1 MQTNSPRLFS
11 EISFLVQKEIRQ
23 ELRQK
28 FALGGILLYVVS
40 TVFVCYLSFRSIID
54 KPTWNALFWIILLF
68 ASINAVAKS
77 FIQESK
83 GRQLYYYTLVSPQ
96 AVILSKIIY
105 NSLLMLV
112 LSIVCFIAYSLFIKS
127 LVDDLPFFLLTLALG
142 SIGFASVLSMV
153 SAIASKTNS
162 NFSLMAILSFPML
175 IPLLLSLM
183 KVSKYAVDGLDRSL
197 SLPYFGVLL
206 LINLMVIV
214 LSYLLFPYLW
224 KD

>member
-1 MQTNSPRLFS
+1 MITLSQ
-11 EISFLVQKEIRQ
+11 EIKFLIAKEIKQ

-68 ASINAVAKS
+68 GSINAVAKS

-83 GRQLYYYTLVSPQ
+83 GRQLYFYTLVSPQ

-105 NSLLMLV
+105 NGILMLV
-112 LSIVCFIAYSLFIKS
+112 LSLVCFGVYSLFIKNV
-127 LVDDLPFFLLTLALG
+127 VDDIPFFMLSLFLG
-142 SIGFASVLSMV
+142 SFGFASVLSMV
-153 SAIASKTNS
+153 SAIAAKSNS

-175 IPLLLSLM
+175 IPLLLSLI
-183 KVSKYAVDGLDRSL
+183 KVSKNAVDGLDRSL
-197 SLPYFGVLL
+197 SYPYFGVLL
-206 LINLMVIV
+206 LINLLIV
-214 LSYLLFPYLW
+214 MLSYLLFPYLW
-224 KD
+224 RD

>member
-1 MQTNSPRLFS
+1 MKSIVL
-11 EISFLVQKEIRQ
+11 EIKHLITKEIKQ

-54 KPTWNALFWIILLF
+54 KPTWNALFWVILLF
-68 ASINAVAKS
+68 GSINAVAKS

-105 NSLLMLV
+105 NSLLMIV
-112 LSIVCFIAYSLFIKS
+112 LSVICFFVYSLFIKN
-127 LVDDLPFFLLTLALG
+127 LVDDIPFFLLTLVFG

-153 SAIASKTNS
+153 SAIAAKTNS

-175 IPLLLSLM
+175 IPLLLSLI
-183 KVSKYAVDGLDRSL
+183 KVSKYAVDGLDRTL
-197 SLPYFGVLL
+197 SYPYFGVVL
-206 LINLMVIV
+206 LINLMVIL

-224 KD
+224 RD

>member
-1 MQTNSPRLFS
+1 MLSLSQ
-11 EISFLVQKEIRQ
+11 EIKFLIAKEIKQ

-54 KPTWNALFWIILLF
+54 KPTWNALFWVILLF
-68 ASINAVAKS
+68 GSINAVAKS

-83 GRQLYYYTLVSPQ
+83 GRQLYFYTLVSPQ

-112 LSIVCFIAYSLFIKS
+112 LSVVCFFVYSLFIKS
-127 LVDDLPFFLLTLALG
+127 LVDDIPFFLLTLLFG

-175 IPLLLSLM
+175 IPLLLSLI

-197 SLPYFGVLL
+197 SWPYFGVLI

-224 KD
+224 RD

>member
-1 MQTNSPRLFS
+1 MQTNSPKLFS
-11 EISFLVQKEIRQ
+11 EIAFLIQKEIRQ

-112 LSIVCFIAYSLFIKS
+112 LSLVCFFAYSVFIKS
-127 LVDDLPFFLLTLALG
+127 LVDDLPFFLLTLVLG

-197 SLPYFGVLL
+197 SFPYFGVLL

>member
-1 MQTNSPRLFS
+1 MPTLTQ
-11 EISFLVQKEIRQ
+11 EIKYLVAKEMKQ

-54 KPTWNALFWIILLF
+54 KPTWNALFWVILLF
-68 ASINAVAKS
+68 GSINAVAKS

-105 NSLLMLV
+105 NTLLMLL
-112 LSIVCFIAYSLFIKS
+112 LSIVCFLVYSLFIKS
-127 LVDDLPFFLLTLALG
+127 LVEDVPFFLLTLVFG

-175 IPLLLSLM
+175 IPLLLSLI

-197 SLPYFGVLL
+197 SYPYFGVLL
-206 LINLMVIV
+206 LINLMVIL

-224 KD
+224 RD

>member
-1 MQTNSPRLFS
+1 MLSLS
-11 EISFLVQKEIRQ
+11 KEIKFLIAKEIKQ

-28 FALGGILLYVVS
+28 FALGGILLYLVS

-54 KPTWNALFWIILLF
+54 KPTWNALFWVILLF
-68 ASINAVAKS
+68 GSINAVAKS
-77 FIQESK
+77 FLQESR
-83 GRQLYYYTLVSPQ
+83 GRQLYFYTLVSPQ

-105 NSLLMLV
+105 NSLLMLL
-112 LSIVCFIAYSLFIKS
+112 LSVVCFFVYSLFIKS
-127 LVDDLPFFLLTLALG
+127 LVDDIPFFLLTLVFG

-175 IPLLLSLM
+175 IPLLLSLI

-197 SLPYFGVLL
+197 SWPYFGVLL
-206 LINLMVIV
+206 LINLMVIL

-224 KD
+224 RD

>member
-1 MQTNSPRLFS
+1 MQSLS
-11 EISFLVQKEIRQ
+11 QEIKYLIAKEIKQ

-28 FALGGILLYVVS
+28 FALGGILLYVIS

-54 KPTWNALFWIILLF
+54 KPTWNALFWVILLF
-68 ASINAVAKS
+68 GSINAVAKS

-112 LSIVCFIAYSLFIKS
+112 LSIVCFFVYSLFIKS
-127 LVDDLPFFLLTLALG
+127 LVDDIPFFLLTLVFG

-175 IPLLLSLM
+175 IPLLLSLI
-183 KVSKYAVDGLDRSL
+183 KVSKYAVDGLDRTL
-197 SLPYFGVLL
+197 SYPYFGVLL
-206 LINLMVIV
+206 LINMMVIL

-224 KD
+224 RD

>member
-1 MQTNSPRLFS
+1 MPTLTQ
-11 EISFLVQKEIRQ
+11 EIKYLVAKEMKQ

-54 KPTWNALFWIILLF
+54 KPTWNALFWVILLF
-68 ASINAVAKS
+68 GSINAVAKS

-105 NSLLMLV
+105 NTLLMLL
-112 LSIVCFIAYSLFIKS
+112 LSIVCFLVYSLFIKS
-127 LVDDLPFFLLTLALG
+127 LVEDVPFFLLTLVFG

-175 IPLLLSLM
+175 IPLLLSLI
-183 KVSKYAVDGLDRSL
+183 KVSKHAVDGLDRSL
-197 SLPYFGVLL
+197 SYPYFGVLL
-206 LINLMVIV
+206 LINLMVIL

-224 KD
+224 RD

>member
-1 MQTNSPRLFS
+1 MQSLS
-11 EISFLVQKEIRQ
+11 QEIKYLIAKEIKQ

-54 KPTWNALFWIILLF
+54 KPTWNALFWVILLF
-68 ASINAVAKS
+68 GSINAVAKS

-112 LSIVCFIAYSLFIKS
+112 LSIVCFFVYSLFIKS
-127 LVDDLPFFLLTLALG
+127 LVDDIPFFLLTLVFG

-175 IPLLLSLM
+175 IPLLLSLI

-197 SLPYFGVLL
+197 SYPYFGVLL
-206 LINLMVIV
+206 LINMMVIL

-224 KD
+224 RD

>member
-1 MQTNSPRLFS
+1 MNNLGQ
-11 EISFLVQKEIRQ
+11 EIKFLVQKELKQ

-28 FALGGILLYVVS
+28 YALGGIILYVVS

-105 NSLLMLV
+105 NALLMMV
-112 LSIVCFIAYSLFIKS
+112 LSIVCFLVYSLFIKNV
-127 LVDDLPFFLLTLALG
+127 VDDIPMFLFTLALG
-142 SIGFASVLSMV
+142 SIGFAAVLSMV
-153 SAIASKTNS
+153 SAIASKTNN
-162 NFSLMAILSFPML
+162 NFSLMALLSFPML
-175 IPLLLSLM
+175 IPLLLSLI
-183 KVSKYAVDGLDRSL
+183 KVSKNAVDGLDRSL
-197 SLPYFGVLL
+197 SFPYFGVLM
-206 LINLMVIV
+206 LINLMVVI

-224 KD
+224 RD

>member
-1 MQTNSPRLFS
+1 MQSLS
-11 EISFLVQKEIRQ
+11 QEIKYLIAKEIKQ

-28 FALGGILLYVVS
+28 FALGGILLYVIS

-54 KPTWNALFWIILLF
+54 KPTWNALFWVILLF
-68 ASINAVAKS
+68 GSINAVAKS

-112 LSIVCFIAYSLFIKS
+112 LSIVCFFVYSLFIQS
-127 LVDDLPFFLLTLALG
+127 LVDDIPFFLLTLVFG

-175 IPLLLSLM
+175 IPLLLSLI
-183 KVSKYAVDGLDRSL
+183 KVSKYAVDGLDRTL
-197 SLPYFGVLL
+197 SYPYFGVLL
-206 LINLMVIV
+206 LINMMVIL

-224 KD
+224 RD

>member
-1 MQTNSPRLFS
+1 MLSLYQ
-11 EISFLVQKEIRQ
+11 EIKYLIAKEVKQ

-28 FALGGILLYVVS
+28 FALGGILLYVVC

-68 ASINAVAKS
+68 GSINAVAKS

-83 GRQLYYYTLVSPQ
+83 GRQLYYYTVVSPQ
-96 AVILSKIIY
+96 GVILSKIIY
-105 NSLLMLV
+105 NTLLMLV
-112 LSIVCFIAYSLFIKS
+112 LSIVCFLVYSLFIKS
-127 LVDDLPFFLLTLALG
+127 LVEDVPFFLLTLAFG
-142 SIGFASVLSMV
+142 SIGFSSVLSMV

-175 IPLLLSLM
+175 IPLLLSLI

-197 SLPYFGVLL
+197 SYPYFGVLL
-206 LINLMVIV
+206 LINLMVIF

-224 KD
+224 RD

>member
-1 MQTNSPRLFS
+1 MLSLTQ
-11 EISFLVQKEIRQ
+11 EIKFLIQKEVKQ

-28 FALGGILLYVVS
+28 FALGGIVLYVVS

-68 ASINAVAKS
+68 GAINAVAKS
-77 FIQESK
+77 FLQESK

-105 NSLLMLV
+105 NSLLLLLLSLICFLV
-112 LSIVCFIAYSLFIKS
+112 YSLFIKS
-127 LVDDLPFFLLTLALG
+127 LVDDIPFFILSLLVG

-153 SAIASKTNS
+153 SAIASKTNN

-175 IPLLLSLM
+175 IPLLLSLI
-183 KVSKYAVDGLDRSL
+183 KVSKNAVDGLDRSL
-197 SLPYFGVLL
+197 SYPYFGVLL
-206 LINLMVIV
+206 LINVMVIM

-224 KD
+224 RD

>member
-1 MQTNSPRLFS
+1 MQSLS
-11 EISFLVQKEIRQ
+11 QEIKYLIAKEIKQ

-28 FALGGILLYVVS
+28 FALGGILLYVIS

-54 KPTWNALFWIILLF
+54 KPTWNALFWVILLF
-68 ASINAVAKS
+68 GSINAVAKS
-77 FIQESK
+77 FIQENK

-96 AVILSKIIY
+96 AVILSKVIY

-112 LSIVCFIAYSLFIKS
+112 LSIVCFFVYSLFIKS
-127 LVDDLPFFLLTLALG
+127 LVDDIPFFLLTLVFG

-175 IPLLLSLM
+175 IPLLLSLI

-197 SLPYFGVLL
+197 SYPYFGVLL
-206 LINLMVIV
+206 LINMMVIL

-224 KD
+224 RD

>member
-1 MQTNSPRLFS
+1 MPTLTQ
-11 EISFLVQKEIRQ
+11 EIKYLVAKEMKQ

-54 KPTWNALFWIILLF
+54 KPTWNALFWVILLF
-68 ASINAVAKS
+68 GSINAVAKS

-105 NSLLMLV
+105 NTLLMLL
-112 LSIVCFIAYSLFIKS
+112 LSIVCFLVYSLFIKS
-127 LVDDLPFFLLTLALG
+127 LVEDVPFFLLTLVFG

-175 IPLLLSLM
+175 IPLLLSLI
-183 KVSKYAVDGLDRSL
+183 KVSKYAVDGLDRTL
-197 SLPYFGVLL
+197 SYPYFGVLL
-206 LINLMVIV
+206 LINLMVIL

-224 KD
+224 RD

>member
-1 MQTNSPRLFS
+1 MLSLSQ
-11 EISFLVQKEIRQ
+11 EIKFLIQKEVKQ

-28 FALGGILLYVVS
+28 FALGGIVLYVVS

-68 ASINAVAKS
+68 GAINAVAKS
-77 FIQESK
+77 FLQESK

-105 NSLLMLV
+105 NSLLLLL
-112 LSIVCFIAYSLFIKS
+112 LSIICFFVYSLFIKS
-127 LVDDLPFFLLTLALG
+127 LVDDIPFFLLSLLIG

-153 SAIASKTNS
+153 SAIASKTNN

-175 IPLLLSLM
+175 IPLLLSLI
-183 KVSKYAVDGLDRSL
+183 KVSKNAVDGLDRSL
-197 SLPYFGVLL
+197 SFPYFGVLL
-206 LINLMVIV
+206 LINGMVIM

-224 KD
+224 RD